1 MLIQITEYLG
11 IDIATERWMCHRC
24 GHDLG
29 SAHDCY
35 KQGCLVRARDPREI
49 HFPLGPNPEF
59 NFSCDP
65 RWMQIIEYYCPGC
78 ATLVETEY
86 LPPGHPITW
95 DIQIDIAALR
105 RKHGL
110 EGKQQNKQE
119 AGNAP

>member
-1 MLIQITEYLG
+1 M
-11 IDIATERWMCHRC
+11 
-24 GHDLG
+24 
-29 SAHDCY
+29 
-35 KQGCLVRARDPREI
+35 RARDPREI